1 LFPVKEAVELTRLAV
16 NKTIV
21 SERKGRDR
29 KGYGRLAALRL
40 LVYALLVGIDK
51 DEPLEKHLRRN
62 RGIARALGFKRS
74 IPDRTTIGRW
84 KKKLD
89 KIAREAFEKQTGI
102 VEMLA
107 QAELLVVDSTPLEDW
122 RDPEAEWGY
131 YSRGPF
137 KGFKVHVSVD
147 QLGLP
152 RKAVVTPGN
161 GYDSPFLPELIQGLR
176 PKDVIGDAAY
186 DAESNR
192 KACREIGAKPH
203 IATNPRRSGRR
214 RYTPPLCKRKRYIVE
229 QFNSRFKEMLGEC
242 WLWFKGLAK
251 KATMVYS
258 ALLAM
263 NALALQALLM
273 SMPELLRKIGV
284 YRY

>member
-1 LFPVKEAVELTRLAV
+1 VKKAVELARLAV

-21 SERKGRDR
+21 SERKGRGR

-40 LVYALLVGIDK
+40 LVYAMLVGIDK
-51 DEPLEKHLRRN
+51 DETLEKHLRRN
-62 RGIARALGFKRS
+62 RGVAKALGFKRS

-89 KIAREAFEKQTGI
+89 KIAREAFEKQAGI

-107 QAELLVVDSTPLEDW
+107 PAELLIVVSTPLEDW

-137 KGFKVHVSVD
+137 RGFKVHVSVD

-152 RKAVVTPGN
+152 RKAVVTLGN
-161 GYDSPFLPELIQGLR
+161 RYDSPFLPELTQGLR

-192 KACREIGAKPH
+192 KACWKIGAKPH
-203 IATNPRRSGRR
+203 IATNPRRSGKR
-214 RYTPPLCKRKRYIVE
+214 RYTPPLCKRYIVE

-251 KATMVYS
+251 KATIVYS

-263 NALALQALLM
+263 NALAIQALLTNR
-273 SMPELLRKIGV
+273 PELLRKVGV

>member
-1 LFPVKEAVELTRLAV
+1 MFMQEAVELARLAV

-21 SERKGRDR
+21 PERKGRGR

-51 DEPLEKHLRRN
+51 DETLEKYLRRN
-62 RGIARALGFKRS
+62 QGVAKALGFKQS
-74 IPDRTTIGRW
+74 TPDRTTIGRW
-84 KKKLD
+84 KKKLGN
-89 KIAREAFEKQTGI
+89 IAREAFEKQSGI
-102 VEMLA
+102 VETLVP
-107 QAELLVVDSTPLEDW
+107 AELLVVDSTPLEDW

-161 GYDSPFLPELIQGLR
+161 RYDSPFLPELIHGLK

-186 DAESNR
+186 DAEGNR
-192 KACREIGAKPH
+192 KACREIGARPH
-203 IATNPRRSGRR
+203 IATNPRKSGKR
-214 RYTPPLCKRKRYIVE
+214 RYTPPLCKRKRCIVE

-242 WLWFKGLAK
+242 WLRFKGLAK
-251 KATMVYS
+251 KTTIVYC

-263 NALALQALLM
+263 NALAIQALLTNR
-273 SMPELLRKIGV
+273 PELLRKVGI